1 MAMTISTSSIDPR
14 EALRS
19 QQQRQL
25 PGDSGRPLTRSRR
38 LGRATRIVSTVLIT
52 LWFAL
57 PFLPLAL
64 WSFANQWSYP
74 DALPQSFGVD
84 GINAALSN
92 GAASAFGRSIL
103 LALVVTVI
111 ATPLGAMAAR
121 ALTRHKVR
129 HERLVTAI
137 LFSPVVLPP
146 FAAVLGINIVLLR
159 AWVPPMVG
167 VIIVLVAV
175 AIPYTTFSMRVA
187 YSSYEDGFDEEART
201 LGASSRSTLWRVHLP
216 LIAPALARSAFLAFL
231 VGWSDY
237 LITLVVG
244 GGSIV
249 TLPLV
254 IASSASG
261 IGNDSSV
268 AVMSLSAVIPPLILL
283 AFLARARTPRKAGAR

>member
-1 MAMTISTSSIDPR
+1 MTVSTSNVDPR
-14 EALRS
+14 FTRLK

-25 PGDSGRPLTRSRR
+25 PGDAGRPLTHSRGA
-38 LGRATRIVSTVLIT
+38 GRATRIVLTSLAA

-64 WSFANQWSYP
+64 WSFANRWSNP

-84 GINAALSN
+84 GLTAALRN
-92 GAASAFGRSIL
+92 GAAEAFGRSLL
-103 LALVVTVI
+103 LAIVVAAI

-121 ALTRHKVR
+121 AFARGRVR
-129 HERLVTAI
+129 NAPLVTVI

-159 AWVPPMVG
+159 AWVPPAVG
-167 VIIVLVAV
+167 VVLVLVAI

-187 YSSYEDGFDEEART
+187 YAAYDDGFDEEART
-201 LGASSRSTLWRVHLP
+201 LGASSRTTLFRVHLP

-237 LITLVVG
+237 LVTLIVG
-244 GGSIV
+244 GGNII
-249 TLPLV
+249 TLPLI
-254 IASSASG
+254 IASGASG
-261 IGNDSSV
+261 VGNEASV
-268 AVMSLSAVIPPLILL
+268 AVLSLSAVIPPLILL
-283 AFLARARTPRKAGAR
+283 ALLARPRRTTPGSIQ